1 MPFATVNGNRIHYLR
16 TDMGAEDDREEL
28 VMVHGLA
35 TSLAFWYLQYVPAFQ
50 DRFRITLYDL
60 RGHGRSDMTPDGY
73 TPASLADD
81 LAGLLDHL
89 GITSAHF
96 LAHSFGGVITMN
108 LASRQPE
115 RVRSLVLADTHIS
128 AVRHVETPQEWRH
141 GEALQRIVDRHGLD
155 LSTRDPYFG
164 YKLLTRV
171 AHWQLNGLTVPA
183 ELAQLAGPLMG
194 QRNNRAA
201 QHWLHL
207 MQSTG
212 AEAELMGDD
221 GLTLERLRQFDFAI
235 MAMYADHSQ
244 ARLTGAELLDLWPHA
259 VFRRVRDAGHFF
271 PTSKPEEVISGCQ
284 RFWDGEFGADPLRR
298 RAGDSQQRHFRS
310 DRVYQDGGQ
319 WYFST
324 REDARVGP
332 FPDGDK
338 AQASLGRYLRHVTA
352 AAAAAAA

>member
-1 MPFATVNGNRIHYLR
+1 MPIASINGVKIHYLR
-16 TDMGAEDDREEL
+16 TDESGAGKEEL

-50 DRFRITLYDL
+50 DRFRITLCDM
-60 RGHGRSDMTPDGY
+60 RGHGRSEITPSGY
-73 TPASLADD
+73 TPGSLAGD
-81 LAGLLDHL
+81 LSGLLDHL
-89 GITSAHF
+89 GIESAHF
-96 LAHSFGGVITMN
+96 LAHSFGGVVTMN
-108 LASRQPE
+108 LACQQPE

-141 GEALQRIVDRHGLD
+141 GEALQDILDRHGLK

-171 AHWQLNGLTVPA
+171 AHWQLNGLTVPS

-201 QHWLHL
+201 QQWIHL
-207 MQSTG
+207 MSTTQ

-221 GLTLERLRQFDFAI
+221 GLTLDRLRRLQFPI
-235 MAMYADHSQ
+235 MAMYGDHSQ
-244 ARLTGAELLDLWPHA
+244 ARLTGSELLGVWPHA

-284 RFWDGEFGADPLRR
+284 RFWSGEFGADPLH
-298 RAGDSQQRHFRS
+298 RAGDAKRRHFRS
-310 DRVYQDGGQ
+310 DRVYQHDGH
-319 WYFST
+319 WWFST
-324 REDARVGP
+324 REKDRVGP
-332 FPDGDK
+332 FPHGDEAK
-338 AQASLGRYLRHVTA
+338 ASLDRYLLAMTA
-352 AAAAAAA
+352 AA